1 MQRLETTT
9 SPRELSGRWVVVGMF
24 AFGLAAAGILWIYS
38 VRHAAPFLPLQ
49 RALAQEFDNSAP
61 KVEGGQRKIHKQTPK
76 VLRIVMKVGF
86 DPTDESERAK
96 SFANRVTTFI
106 HKHHDLNGY
115 ELLEIHLF
123 WPEPEKE
130 IKQWAIE
137 QKVAELIDLPRE
149 E

>member
-1 MQRLETTT
+1 
-9 SPRELSGRWVVVGMF
+9 MF
-24 AFGLAAAGILWIYS
+24 AFGLTTVGMLWLYS

-49 RALAQEFDNSAP
+49 RALAQEFENSAP

-86 DPTDESERAK
+86 DPTDEPERAK
-96 SFANRVTTFI
+96 SFANRVTMFV
-106 HKHHDLNGY
+106 HKHHDLSEY

-130 IKQWAIE
+130 IKQWTIE
-137 QKVAELIDLPRE
+137 QKVAELIDPPPDE
-149 E
+149 